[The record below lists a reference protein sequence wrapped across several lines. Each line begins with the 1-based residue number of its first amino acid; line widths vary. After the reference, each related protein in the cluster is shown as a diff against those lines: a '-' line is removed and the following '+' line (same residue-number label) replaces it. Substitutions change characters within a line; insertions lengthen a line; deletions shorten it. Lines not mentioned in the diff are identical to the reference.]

1 MVNEHIKPNYGIV
14 VKVIDKEV
22 IYNVTDR
29 ISMVKFIEWITGK
42 HRDEN
47 PNIKRYLNLILCTR
61 TDEEINHPDYCP
73 HESVLSELRFKFKS
87 KLWEFIQD
95 PWPDPLKDFN
105 IDDQT
110 FVLRFTYDE
119 GCEMDRT
126 WREWDTEDGYYILT
140 NEEIVK
146 L

>member
-1 MVNEHIKPNYGIV
+1 MVNEHIKLNEGV
-14 VKVIDKEV
+14 VIQVKDKEV

-29 ISMVKFIEWITGK
+29 INMKRFLEWSGGK
-42 HRDEN
+42 
-47 PNIKRYLNLILCTR
+47 KYKNLIVCTR
-61 TDEEINHPDYCP
+61 TDEEINHPVQCP
-73 HESVLSELRFKFKS
+73 HEDTISELRFKFRS

-95 PWPDPLKDFN
+95 PWPESLKDFN
-105 IDDQT
+105 IDKET

-119 GCEMDRT
+119 GCEMDKT
-126 WREWDTEDGYYILT
+126 WREWDTDNGYYMLT

>member
-1 MVNEHIKPNYGIV
+1 MVTQHIKQNHGV
-14 VKVIDKEV
+14 VVEVKNKKV

-29 ISMVKFIEWITGK
+29 INMKKFLEWVGGK
-42 HRDEN
+42 KYE
-47 PNIKRYLNLILCTR
+47 NLIVCTR
-61 TDEEINHPDYCP
+61 TDEEINHPDSCP
-73 HESVLSELRFKFKS
+73 HEAVLSELRFKFKS

-105 IDDQT
+105 IDDKT

-119 GCEMDRT
+119 GCEMDKT
-126 WREWDTEDGYYILT
+126 WREWDTEDGYYMLT
-140 NEEIVK
+140 DEEIVK

>member
-1 MVNEHIKPNYGIV
+1 MFTDIANAPA
-14 VKVIDKEV
+14 KVIKEFRKKHDKPVFKAAHLDASFYIGE
-22 IYNVTDR
+22 
-29 ISMVKFIEWITGK
+29 E
-42 HRDEN
+42 
-47 PNIKRYLNLILCTR
+47 YLDT
-61 TDEEINHPDYCP
+61 
-73 HESVLSELRFKFKS
+73 LSELKFKFKS
-87 KLWEFIQD
+87 KLWVFIQD

-126 WREWDTEDGYYILT
+126 WREWDTEDGYYMLT
-140 NEEIVK
+140 DKEIVK